1 MASNQ
6 PKEIV
11 EDFLEADAQVRG
23 QNFVCL
29 SFISPEKVLKNKEV
43 FKVTKF
49 LEFLFKDSNSVD
61 AEGNVT
67 PTHVSPAQIAREKML
82 KDPTAI
88 TYEAV
93 NEMYD
98 DWKYTRDEDLESTF
112 SENNDFHTT
121 TRGLKVRGVYETER
135 EAKVR
140 AQVLQRKDPA
150 FHVFVGQVGYW
161 LPWDPSADG
170 VAEQEYTE
178 GALNDLVK
186 KYKENLQ
193 QRDDHYED
201 VKREKLEKIRKEN
214 EEKRKRLVE
223 SGITGSHL
231 HTSEDSKKNV
241 ENLREM
247 ADIADG
253 AKLNNSGLEKSD
265 TVGATVTETEVSNVA
280 ESEPL
285 NGFKDASMDNLESVD
300 PWMRRKVDDS
310 LLPSAPVGVTKVEEE
325 EEVQEPSSTD

>member
-6 PKEIV
+6 NTV
-11 EDFLEADAQVRG
+11 EDFLEADPQIRG

-29 SFISPEKVLKNKEV
+29 SFVSPEKVIKNKEV

-61 AEGNVT
+61 EKGNVI
-67 PTHVSPAQIAREKML
+67 PSPAQIAREKML
-82 KDPTAI
+82 KDSSSI

-93 NEMYD
+93 SEMFE
-98 DWKYTRDEDLESTF
+98 DWKYTRDEDLEASF
-112 SENNDFHTT
+112 AEKNDFHTT

-140 AQVLQRKDPA
+140 AQVLQRRDPS

-170 VAEQEYTE
+170 VSEQEYTE
-178 GALNDLVK
+178 GALNELVK

-193 QRDDHYED
+193 QRDDHYEE
-201 VKREKLEKIRKEN
+201 VKREKLERIRKEN
-214 EEKRKRLVE
+214 EEKRKKLVE
-223 SGITGSHL
+223 SGITGTHL
-231 HTSEDSKKNV
+231 HSAEDSKKNV
-241 ENLREM
+241 EHLREM

-253 AKLNNSGLEKSD
+253 AKLNNSGLEKND
-265 TVGATVTETEVSNVA
+265 TVGSVIQETNNVN

-285 NGFKDASMDNLESVD
+285 NGFKDSSMNNLESID
-300 PWMRRKVDDS
+300 PWMRRKI
-310 LLPSAPVGVTKVEEE
+310 EEKE
-325 EEVQEPSSTD
+325 AEVQSPSSTA

>member
-1 MASNQ
+1 MASN
-6 PKEIV
+6 KNIV

-61 AEGNVT
+61 SEGNAI
-67 PTHVSPAQIAREKML
+67 PSPAQTARENML
-82 KDPTAI
+82 KNPSSI
-88 TYEAV
+88 TYDAV
-93 NEMYD
+93 NEMYE
-98 DWKYTRDEDLESTF
+98 DWKYTRDEDLESSF
-112 SENNDFHTT
+112 AAKNDFHTT

-140 AQVLQRKDPA
+140 AQVLQRKDPS

-161 LPWDPSADG
+161 LPWDPSADS

-214 EEKRKRLVE
+214 EEKRKKLVE
-223 SGITGSHL
+223 SGITGTHI
-231 HTSEDSKKNV
+231 HTTEDSKKNV

-253 AKLNNSGLEKSD
+253 IKLNNSGLEKND
-265 TVGATVTETEVSNVA
+265 TIGANVSETEVNNVD

-285 NGFKDASMDNLESVD
+285 NGFKDASMDNLESID
-300 PWMRRKVDDS
+300 PWMRRKI
-310 LLPSAPVGVTKVEEE
+310 EEKE
-325 EEVQEPSSTD
+325 KETEV

>member
-49 LEFLFKDSNSVD
+49 LEFLFKDSNSVATD
-61 AEGNVT
+61 GSVI
-67 PTHVSPAQIAREKML
+67 PSPAQIAREKML
-82 KDPTAI
+82 KDPSSI
-88 TYEAV
+88 TYDAV
-93 NEMYD
+93 NEMYE
-98 DWKYTRDEDLESTF
+98 DWKYTRDEDLEASF
-112 SENNDFHTT
+112 AERNDFHTT

-178 GALNDLVK
+178 GALNELVK

-193 QRDDHYED
+193 QRDDHYEE
-201 VKREKLEKIRKEN
+201 VKREKLERIRKEN
-214 EEKRKRLVE
+214 EEKRKKLME
-223 SGITGSHL
+223 SGVTGTHL
-231 HTSEDSKKNV
+231 HSAEDSKKNV

-253 AKLNNSGLEKSD
+253 SKLNNSGLEKND
-265 TVGATVTETEVSNVA
+265 TVGANISETTEQNVTENMTS
-280 ESEPL
+280 
-285 NGFKDASMDNLESVD
+285 LEEMD
-300 PWMRRKVDDS
+300 PWMRRKI
-310 LLPSAPVGVTKVEEE
+310 EEE
-325 EEVQEPSSTD
+325 ASKKMSETQPSETA

>member
-1 MASNQ
+1 MSSNQ
-6 PKEIV
+6 IV
-11 EDFLEADAQVRG
+11 EDFLEADAQIRG

-49 LEFLFKDSNSVD
+49 LEFLFKDSNSLAADGSVI
-61 AEGNVT
+61 
-67 PTHVSPAQIAREKML
+67 PSPAQIAREKML
-82 KDPTAI
+82 KDPSSI
-88 TYEAV
+88 TYDAV
-93 NEMYD
+93 NEMYE
-98 DWKYTRDEDLESTF
+98 DWKYTRDEDLEASF
-112 SENNDFHTT
+112 AEKNDFHTT

-140 AQVLQRKDPA
+140 AQVLQRKDPS

-178 GALNDLVK
+178 GALNNLVK

-193 QRDDHYED
+193 QRDDHYEE
-201 VKREKLEKIRKEN
+201 VKREKLERIRKEN
-214 EEKRKRLVE
+214 EEKRKKLIE
-223 SGITGSHL
+223 SGVTGSHL
-231 HTSEDSKKNV
+231 HSAEDSKKNV

-247 ADIADG
+247 ADKADG
-253 AKLNNSGLEKSD
+253 GEKADSVPNYLEKND
-265 TVGATVTETEVSNVA
+265 TIGSTVSESNVSNVV

-285 NGFKDASMDNLESVD
+285 NGFKDTSMSNLEEMD
-300 PWMRRKVDDS
+300 PWMRRKV
-310 LLPSAPVGVTKVEEE
+310 EEE
-325 EEVQEPSSTD
+325 AAKEAALAKIAEIQPSESA

>member
-6 PKEIV
+6 NIV

-61 AEGNVT
+61 SEGKVN
-67 PTHVSPAQIAREKML
+67 PTHVSPAQIARENML
-82 KDPTAI
+82 KNPASI

-93 NEMYD
+93 SEMYE
-98 DWKYTRDEDLESTF
+98 DWKYTRDEDLEALF
-112 SENNDFHTT
+112 AEKNDFHTT

-178 GALNDLVK
+178 GALNELVK

-193 QRDDHYED
+193 QRDDHYEE
-201 VKREKLEKIRKEN
+201 VKREKLERIRKEN
-214 EEKRKRLVE
+214 EEKRKKLVE

-231 HTSEDSKKNV
+231 HTPEDSKKNV
-241 ENLREM
+241 ENLRDI

-253 AKLNNSGLEKSD
+253 AKLNNSGLEKND
-265 TVGATVTETEVSNVA
+265 TVGANVSETEVNNVS

-300 PWMRRKVDDS
+300 PWMRK
-310 LLPSAPVGVTKVEEE
+310 KIEEKDA
-325 EEVQEPSSTD
+325 EVQESSSSA

>member
-6 PKEIV
+6 NIV
-11 EDFLEADAQVRG
+11 EDFLEADAPVRG
-23 QNFVCL
+23 QNFACL

-49 LEFLFKDSNSVD
+49 LEFLFKDSNSVSAD
-61 AEGNVT
+61 GSVI
-67 PTHVSPAQIAREKML
+67 PSPAQIAREKML
-82 KDPTAI
+82 KDPSSI
-88 TYEAV
+88 TYDAV
-93 NEMYD
+93 NEMYE
-98 DWKYTRDEDLESTF
+98 DWKYTRDEDLEASF
-112 SENNDFHTT
+112 AEQNDFHTT
-121 TRGLKVRGVYETER
+121 TRGLKIRGVYETER

-140 AQVLQRKDPA
+140 AQVLQRKDPS

-178 GALNDLVK
+178 GALNNLVK

-193 QRDDHYED
+193 QRDDHYEE
-201 VKREKLEKIRKEN
+201 VKREKLERIRKEN
-214 EEKRKRLVE
+214 EEKRKKLME

-231 HTSEDSKKNV
+231 HSAEDSKKNV

-247 ADIADG
+247 ADKAD
-253 AKLNNSGLEKSD
+253 SGEKAESAPSENYLEKND
-265 TVGATVTETEVSNVA
+265 TVGSTVSESNVSNVA

-285 NGFKDASMDNLESVD
+285 NGFKDSSMSNLEEMD
-300 PWMRRKVDDS
+300 PWMRRKV
-310 LLPSAPVGVTKVEEE
+310 EEE
-325 EEVQEPSSTD
+325 AVKEAELAKIAEVQSPESA

>member
-1 MASNQ
+1 MSSNQ
-6 PKEIV
+6 PIV

-61 AEGNVT
+61 SEGKVN
-67 PTHVSPAQIAREKML
+67 PTHVSPAQKML
-82 KDPTAI
+82 KDPSSI
-88 TYEAV
+88 TYDSV
-93 NEMYD
+93 SEMYE
-98 DWKYTRDEDLESTF
+98 DWKYTRDEDLEASF
-112 SENNDFHTT
+112 AEKNDFHTT

-193 QRDDHYED
+193 QRDDHYEE
-201 VKREKLEKIRKEN
+201 VKREKLERIRKEN
-214 EEKRKRLVE
+214 EEKRKKLVE
-223 SGITGSHL
+223 SGITGTHL
-231 HTSEDSKKNV
+231 HSAEDSKKNV

-253 AKLNNSGLEKSD
+253 AKLNNSGLEKND
-265 TVGATVTETEVSNVA
+265 TVGANVSETTVSNVA

-285 NGFKDASMDNLESVD
+285 NGFKDASMDNLESID
-300 PWMRRKVDDS
+300 PWMRRKI
-310 LLPSAPVGVTKVEEE
+310 EEKE
-325 EEVQEPSSTD
+325 AEVQSPSSTA

>member
-6 PKEIV
+6 NIV
-11 EDFLEADAQVRG
+11 EDFLEADAAIRG

-61 AEGNVT
+61 SEGKVI
-67 PTHVSPAQIAREKML
+67 PSPAQIAREKML
-82 KDPTAI
+82 KDPSSI
-88 TYEAV
+88 TYDAV
-93 NEMYD
+93 NEMYE
-98 DWKYTRDEDLESTF
+98 DWKYTRDEDLEASF
-112 SENNDFHTT
+112 AEQNDFHTT

-140 AQVLQRKDPA
+140 AQVLQRKDPS

-178 GALNDLVK
+178 GALNELVK

-193 QRDDHYED
+193 QRDDHYEE
-201 VKREKLEKIRKEN
+201 VKREKLERIRKEN
-214 EEKRKRLVE
+214 EEKRKKLLE
-223 SGITGSHL
+223 SGVTGSHL
-231 HTSEDSKKNV
+231 HSAEDSKKNV

-247 ADIADG
+247 ADKADG
-253 AKLNNSGLEKSD
+253 AKDQQVSTSSGNFLEKND
-265 TVGATVTETEVSNVA
+265 TVGNTITENNNVN

-285 NGFKDASMDNLESVD
+285 NGFKDASMNNLENID
-300 PWMRRKVDDS
+300 PWMRRKI
-310 LLPSAPVGVTKVEEE
+310 EEE
-325 EEVQEPSSTD
+325 AAKDAELAKIAETQSPSSTA

>member
-1 MASNQ
+1 MSSNQ
-6 PKEIV
+6 PIV
-11 EDFLEADAQVRG
+11 EDFLEADAAVRG

-61 AEGNVT
+61 SEGKVI
-67 PTHVSPAQIAREKML
+67 PSPAQIAREKML
-82 KDPTAI
+82 KDPSSI
-88 TYEAV
+88 TYESV
-93 NEMYD
+93 SEMYE
-98 DWKYTRDEDLESTF
+98 DWKYTRDEDLEASF
-112 SENNDFHTT
+112 AEKNDFHTT

-178 GALNDLVK
+178 GALNELVK

-193 QRDDHYED
+193 QRDDHYEE
-201 VKREKLEKIRKEN
+201 VKREKLERIRKEN
-214 EEKRKRLVE
+214 EEKRKKLMEAGV
-223 SGITGSHL
+223 SGTHL
-231 HTSEDSKKNV
+231 HSAEDSKKNV

-253 AKLNNSGLEKSD
+253 AKLNNSGLEKND
-265 TVGATVTETEVSNVA
+265 TVGANVSETTVSNVS

-300 PWMRRKVDDS
+300 PWMRRKI
-310 LLPSAPVGVTKVEEE
+310 EEKE
-325 EEVQEPSSTD
+325 AEVQSPSSTA

>member
-1 MASNQ
+1 MSSNQ
-6 PKEIV
+6 NIV
-11 EDFLEADAQVRG
+11 EDFLEADAAVRG

-61 AEGNVT
+61 SEGKVI
-67 PTHVSPAQIAREKML
+67 PSPAQIAREKML
-82 KDPTAI
+82 KDPSSI
-88 TYEAV
+88 TYDAV
-93 NEMYD
+93 NEMYE
-98 DWKYTRDEDLESTF
+98 DWKYTRDEDLEASF
-112 SENNDFHTT
+112 AEKNDFHTT

-140 AQVLQRKDPA
+140 AQVLQRKDPS

-178 GALNDLVK
+178 GALNELVK

-193 QRDDHYED
+193 QRDDHYEE
-201 VKREKLEKIRKEN
+201 VKREKLERIRKEN
-214 EEKRKRLVE
+214 EEKRKKLLE
-223 SGITGSHL
+223 SGVTGSHL
-231 HTSEDSKKNV
+231 HSAEDSKKNV
-241 ENLREM
+241 ETLREM
-247 ADIADG
+247 ADKADG
-253 AKLNNSGLEKSD
+253 SDKSSEVPAPVSTESGSFLEKNE
-265 TVGATVTETEVSNVA
+265 TVGNAIVENNNVA

-285 NGFKDASMDNLESVD
+285 NGFKDDSMSNLEDID
-300 PWMRRKVDDS
+300 PWMRRKI
-310 LLPSAPVGVTKVEEE
+310 EEE
-325 EEVQEPSSTD
+325 AKKDAELTKIAETQSPSSTA